1 MISMP
6 AAYNPYADVRRV
18 SGGISFAQIDVNA
31 TPANLTVHVIIWNRN
46 LFFSQP
52 EQTVNGL
59 IQFTKKIATM
69 ETNGWILNGTYDYVD
84 EEGDNGQIGFWYNR
98 LSSSG
103 QTLGTNFLVVRGAQK
118 IRCEAITIIFDEIID
133 IFPTSFSVQYLN
145 EEGVVIKQVD
155 VSDNTS
161 ARVVVEAPPEGFRDV
176 SISAIRLNKEGKFFR
191 VCQVLMGELKEFGAD
206 DINEMSC
213 SYYSSIYGET
223 FPSAMLTVGLDNSAR
238 QYNITNPSGVYRYLQ
253 QGQGLNG
260 HLVINGMRVNMG
272 KFYFANC
279 ESSEGAMIAKITA
292 YDRAWLLDNVMYNG
306 GTAGTWTV
314 GEAVNAVINATELK
328 IQTSIPED
336 VAIEEVARSVPQGTT
351 CREALRLISQA
362 CRCVVFFSREDVLT
376 FRRVGGQIEA
386 ADTLGWDEMTEVPE
400 AEDLGMYNR
409 VELSVR
415 DDYSGN
421 ETVYVAEDISDGD
434 PVHILSIENPLVVD
448 GQAVAD
454 WILEM
459 NKYRVRL
466 SCEGRGNPAREVE
479 DICRITDAYKQENTC
494 RVVEEEFRLRVGLE
508 ESIKGVMRYAL

>member
-6 AAYNPYADVRRV
+6 AAYNPYSDVRRV

-31 TPANLTVHVIIWNRN
+31 TPANLTVSWSPVGRK
-46 LFFSQP
+46 LFFSKP
-52 EQTVNGL
+52 EQIVNGL

-69 ETNGWILNGTYDYVD
+69 ETNGWILDGSYDYID
-84 EEGDNGQIGFWYNR
+84 ENGENGQIGYWANR
-98 LSSSG
+98 LSKNG
-103 QTLGTNFLVVRGAQK
+103 QTLGVNFLSVSATQK
-118 IRCEAITIIFDEIID
+118 IQCTAITLIFDEVIEV
-133 IFPTSFSVQYLN
+133 FPTSFSVQYFDNNGAL
-145 EEGVVIKQVD
+145 IKQID
-155 VSDNTS
+155 VSGNTS
-161 ARVVVEAPPEGFRDV
+161 TRVVVDAPPEGFHDLDIAAV
-176 SISAIRLNKEGKFFR
+176 YLNKEGKFFR

-213 SYYSSIYGET
+213 SYYSSVYGET

-238 QYNITNPSGVYRYLQ
+238 AYNITNPSGVYRYLQ

-314 GEAVNAVINATELK
+314 GEAVNAVISSTELK

-362 CRCVVFFSREDVLT
+362 CRCVVFFSREDALT
-376 FRRVGGQIEA
+376 FQRVGGQKEA
-386 ADTLGWDEMTEVPE
+386 ADTLGWDEMTEIPE

-421 ETVYVAEDISDGD
+421 ETVYVAEDISEGD
-434 PVHILSIENPLVVD
+434 PVHILTIDNPLVVD

-459 NKYRVRL
+459 NKYRVLL
-466 SCEGRGNPAREVE
+466 SCKGRGNPAREVE
-479 DICRITDAYKQENTC
+479 DICQITDAYKQENTC
-494 RVVEEEFRLRVGLE
+494 RVVEEEFLLRVGLE